1 MNKEIGKHCLS
12 MLLPVIF
19 LSCSANTGGMFGE
32 AAGELNFTEVAFES
46 GAFRLG
52 PAINSMAAMTAKEK
66 AKLLYEEGLYSEG
79 IFSPNVKAEDP
90 AQMALEFIL
99 ERPSGDDLNYFFLGW
114 IAESK
119 GYLDAAYEYYN
130 LSKVL
135 FDYDESALESEYEE
149 TGQIFDSALSAARR
163 ASNQIYISYCGYGYR
178 EPSFFGGNSM
188 AIQCPDNIAEE
199 LSATI
204 SRLERQLGL

>member
-12 MLLPVIF
+12 MLLPVLF

-32 AAGELNFTEVAFES
+32 ATGELNFTEAAFAS

-52 PAINSMAAMTAKEK
+52 PAINSMAAMTAKDK

-79 IFSPNVKAEDP
+79 IFSPNIKAEDP
-90 AQMALEFIL
+90 AQKALEFIL

-119 GYLDAAYEYYN
+119 GYLDAAYEYYKEGYVN
-130 LSKVL
+130 IKGSLAMAAAFMASSLITSRMVKKIK
-135 FDYDESALESEYEE
+135 EE
-149 TGQIFDSALSAARR
+149 TIKKLVAIFLIIIGIG
-163 ASNQIYISYCGYGYR
+163 IYV
-178 EPSFFGGNSM
+178 
-188 AIQCPDNIAEE
+188 
-199 LSATI
+199 T
-204 SRLERQLGL
+204 